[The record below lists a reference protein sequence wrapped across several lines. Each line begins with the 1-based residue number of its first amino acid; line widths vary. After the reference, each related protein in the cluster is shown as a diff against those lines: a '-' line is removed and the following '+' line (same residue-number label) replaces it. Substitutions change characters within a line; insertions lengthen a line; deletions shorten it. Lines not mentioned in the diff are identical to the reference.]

1 MRWLLIDRII
11 ECQPGVA
18 AVGIKTFPR
27 SDLFFMDHFPGMP
40 IVPGVLQIEMIAQMA
55 GKCAAMANPEI
66 LPVLGSV
73 KNAKFYKNVNP
84 GDLCVIK
91 ARIIKMSKNY
101 VVGEGEIEVDGQKVA
116 SASILFGVVE
126 RSKLSSNSFD
136 AVTQDFL
143 ARQGQSE
150 GVLA

>member
-55 GKCAAMANPEI
+55 GKCAAMANPSI
-66 LPVLGSV
+66 LPVLGAV
-73 KNAKFYKNVNP
+73 KSAKFYKNVNP

-91 ARIIKMSKNY
+91 ARVTKIAKSYIL
-101 VVGEGEIEVDGQKVA
+101 GEGDIEVDGEKVA
-116 SASILFGVVE
+116 SASLLFGVVD
-126 RSKLSSNSFD
+126 RSKLASNNFD

-143 ARQGQSE
+143 ARQRQAE
-150 GVLA
+150 GVQA